1 MEMQHPTTQC
11 HGPQKRAIQAMK
23 DAFGAWTRASWVA
36 RSSRA
41 MTIGLAL
48 IFFVAAEGS
57 AAPASPPSLIGFWYG
72 IGEPGDPEVFYIDAF
87 SADGKFNA
95 EYRKCEKG
103 KLIYQ
108 QTQSGTWKIAD
119 GVLTINS
126 TEINGKPGKFDHSY
140 DIEMLSA
147 TEFHARLHDPDF
159 LFVERR
165 VPKFEFPDCYLG
177 V

>member
-1 MEMQHPTTQC
+1 MSKRSVSVLRMN
-11 HGPQKRAIQAMK
+11 HGKLSVIV
-23 DAFGAWTRASWVA
+23 AFV
-36 RSSRA
+36 
-41 MTIGLAL
+41 LA
-48 IFFVAAEGS
+48 VAASAGS
-57 AAPASPPSLIGFWYG
+57 AASAPSGPPSLAGFWYG

-87 SADGKFNA
+87 HPDGKFNA

-103 KLIYQ
+103 KLVYQ
-108 QTQSGTWKIAD
+108 QTQSGTWKIED

-126 TEINGKPGKFDHSY
+126 TVINGKPGKFDHSY
-140 DIEMLSA
+140 DIELLTA

-165 VPKFEFPDCYLG
+165 IPKFEFPDCYLG

>member
-1 MEMQHPTTQC
+1 VQHRI
-11 HGPQKRAIQAMK
+11 K
-23 DAFGAWTRASWVA
+23 
-36 RSSRA
+36 
-41 MTIGLAL
+41 GLWGVIAAVML
-48 IFFVAAEGS
+48 LVAAGHVS
-57 AAPASPPSLIGFWYG
+57 AAPAAAPTVVGFWYG

-87 SADGKFNA
+87 GADGKFNA

-108 QTQSGTWKIAD
+108 QTQSGTWKVAD

-126 TEINGKPGKFDHSY
+126 TMINGKPGQFDHSY
-140 DIEMLSA
+140 TIEMLSA
-147 TEFHARLHDPDF
+147 TEFRARLHDPDF

-165 VPKFEFPDCYLG
+165 IAKFEFPDCYYG

>member
-1 MEMQHPTTQC
+1 
-11 HGPQKRAIQAMK
+11 MK
-23 DAFGAWTRASWVA
+23 SSFGAWTRAGWVA

-41 MTIGLAL
+41 MTIGVAL
-48 IFFVAAEGS
+48 TLSLTATQGS
-57 AAPASPPSLIGFWYG
+57 AAPASAPSLVGFWYG

-87 SADGKFNA
+87 SADGKFHA

-108 QTQSGTWKIAD
+108 QTQAGTWKIED

-140 DIEMLSA
+140 DIVMLSA

>member
-1 MEMQHPTTQC
+1 M
-11 HGPQKRAIQAMK
+11 
-23 DAFGAWTRASWVA
+23 
-36 RSSRA
+36 
-41 MTIGLAL
+41 LAAL
-48 IFFVAAEGS
+48 MLLSAAAQGS
-57 AAPASPPSLIGFWYG
+57 AAPASAPTLVGFWYG

-126 TEINGKPGKFDHSY
+126 TMINGKPGKFDHSY
-140 DIEMLSA
+140 TIEMLSA

-159 LFVERR
+159 LFVE
-165 VPKFEFPDCYLG
+165 KPDPEIRIPGLLFG